1 MNYRTNNCGELNIS
15 HCGKSVKLC
24 GWVSKIRDKGHLK
37 WIDLRDIHGTTQLVF
52 DRDRTK
58 KNVLN
63 IAKKIGREFV
73 IQISGKVVERISHN
87 KNISTGDI
95 EIIVNEITILNESKN
110 PPFTIEENTDGGD
123 ELRLKYRYLDIRRK
137 PIQKNLLFRSCPT
150 LQ

>member
-73 IQISGKVVERISHN
+73 IQISGKVVEIN
-87 KNISTGDI
+87 EELTNNP
-95 EIIVNEITILNESKN
+95 EYVNEDCYEKGWIVKLEV
-110 PPFTIEENTDGGD
+110 ENSNDL
-123 ELRLKYRYLDIRRK
+123 EK
-137 PIQKNLLFRSCPT
+137 LLGSSDYEKII
-150 LQ
+150 